1 MSSVILLIED
11 SLSDEKLTLLAF
23 QKSRVSADVVVV
35 RDGAEA
41 LVYLF
46 GLGQPSPDS
55 TLPSLPAV
63 VLLDL
68 MVPRIGGLEVL
79 RCIRA
84 RERTK
89 LLPVV
94 VFTASDNEEDMT
106 RSYALGA
113 NAYVRK
119 SAHFAE
125 SVAAA
130 NAVGVFWLGLNERA
144 SQRRV

>member
-1 MSSVILLIED
+1 MSTVILLVED
-11 SLSDEKLTLLAF
+11 SISDEKLTLLAF

-46 GLGQPSPDS
+46 GSGEPPPDS
-55 TLPSLPAV
+55 LPRLPAV

-68 MVPRIGGLEVL
+68 MVPRVGGLEVL
-79 RCIRA
+79 RRIRSG
-84 RERTK
+84 ERTK

-94 VFTASDNEEDMT
+94 VFSASDDEEDMT

-125 SVAAA
+125 AVAAA
-130 NAVGVFWLGLNERA
+130 NAIGIFWLGLNEQVPQA
-144 SQRRV
+144 RVR

>member
-11 SLSDEKLTLLAF
+11 SSTDEKLTLLAF

-46 GLGQPSPDS
+46 GVGEG
-55 TLPSLPAV
+55 LPNSLPNLPAV

-94 VFTASDNEEDMT
+94 VFSASDKADDMV

-130 NAVGVFWLGLNERA
+130 NAIGVFWLGLNERVP
-144 SQRRV
+144 QRRAG